1 VIPRDRMPFDRD
13 QKIRELLDG
22 QARQTAEIIGLGQKI
37 DASQS
42 EQNRVIAEQGA
53 ALTELR
59 TESAGNK
66 KVGRVAAWAIGV
78 FGMGLVGAA
87 ATYVTTTIRLEERQ
101 GAAERAIEAVQVR
114 SEREAEKTR
123 VTLEGVREALVD
135 LRAEQRALRDRFDRI
150 ERERNEV
157 RRNR

>member
-1 VIPRDRMPFDRD
+1 VNPRDRMPFDRD

-66 KVGRVAAWAIGV
+66 KVGRIAAWAIGV

-101 GAAERAIEAVQVR
+101 GAAERAIEAVQAR